1 MMSLG
6 LQLMVYGLAGVFTV
20 LIVFFFVSKAL
31 VYLFPYRAKEEKQE
45 L

>member
-31 VYLFPYRAKEEKQE
+31 VYLFPYKPGEKKQE
-45 L
+45 